1 MKNVSNDFKKAMEMR
16 QDFYCT
22 AEIVFADKSTRTL
35 GKKDFEISG
44 NSYTESA
51 ESNSFPLGMVIPKQI
66 SLSLVNYDDRW
77 SEYDFQ
83 WAKIFLKTKF
93 DLDDGSTET
102 INIGRFTVISPE
114 TYGTTIEVIAMD
126 DSYKLDKDYESGL
139 RYPVRISEAL
149 RESCSKCDVSL
160 KSVSF
165 ENDDYMIQ
173 EKPEKLTHRQFI
185 GLCAMIAGGNAR
197 FDEFNRLEIIT
208 YDFSEFEKLE
218 WLDGGVFDNSNP
230 YAETYETGD
239 DADGGSFKPWN
250 TGYIADGGAFGDR
263 DKVHILYDFKS
274 GLTVGTDDVVIT
286 GVKLKGKEDKEY
298 LFGKEG
304 YVLSIENALASG
316 QEEHTAALIG
326 QKIVGLQFRPFS
338 GDHISYPLAEFGD
351 LALVI
356 DRKQNV
362 YRTVLTDVNFVY
374 YGFTGLKCSAD
385 SPLRNSSKYYGN
397 EVKAIVEARQNTEKQ
412 LSEYDKNVQIMTSIL
427 ANSMGMF
434 TTVKKTESGGEIIYQ
449 HDKPTLEE
457 SQKIWKKSEDGFLVS
472 SDGGET
478 WNAGMDSSGNAFLNV
493 LSVVGFY
500 FDWAKGGTLTLGGYD
515 NKHGEIKIL
524 DKDGVEAGE
533 ISANGIVSKRI
544 HVSQD
549 FVVETSGMTQIT
561 GRHIRLGDSKEPMV
575 IEQNTD
581 NSIIM
586 SVPRRFLLKAATAS
600 DRMVRVDIT
609 DEGVNLNTDLVIRNK
624 LEFTSGDAVSG
635 IIECTGTHFNVKGS
649 ISCEGYVQFG
659 NLVSTY
665 VSTPILSTDKAS
677 ISKELSVHGGGLYI
691 YGLESYTSAINLVY
705 SDSSHRVGKMSSSSQ
720 RYKEDMQEMKSEEI
734 SNLYNLPVRTFL
746 YKENYLSEKDERYK
760 KRIPG
765 FIAEEIEEILPIAV
779 NHNEDG
785 SPEMW
790 NAQILIPCMMKM
802 IQEQKKRIDTL
813 EERLGDG
820 NGNTN
825 ETRVKK

>member
-1 MKNVSNDFKKAMEMR
+1 MKNVSNDFKKAMEIR

-22 AEIVFADKSTRTL
+22 AEILFADKSTRTL

-44 NSYTESA
+44 NSYAESA
-51 ESNSFPLGMVIPKQI
+51 ESNSFPLGMIISKQI

-77 SEYDFQ
+77 SKYDFQ

-93 DLDDGSTET
+93 DLDDGRTET

-160 KSVSF
+160 NSVSF
-165 ENDDYMIQ
+165 ENDDYVIQ

-208 YDFSEFEKLE
+208 YNFSEFEKLE

-374 YGFTGLKCSAD
+374 YGFTSLKCSAD
-385 SPLRNSSKYYGN
+385 SPVRNSSKYYGN

-515 NKHGEIKIL
+515 DMYGVLKIFDKEGEQIGEWGKNGIYTRKSNFSGYTRIGDDIQNIL
-524 DKDGVEAGE
+524 LFGNEILFSSESNRSAGGLITSAFEAFQVNGDKELLLTAGAIPQYAKGLRVTSQRAYFDIGVEFYDALHFKQNKEDTEETRIGFRENTSIFE
-533 ISANGIVSKRI
+533 ILTKSLNIG
-544 HVSQD
+544 
-549 FVVETSGMTQIT
+549 
-561 GRHIRLGDSKEPMV
+561 
-575 IEQNTD
+575 
-581 NSIIM
+581 
-586 SVPRRFLLKAATAS
+586 AS
-600 DRMVRVDIT
+600 
-609 DEGVNLNTDLVIRNK
+609 
-624 LEFTSGDAVSG
+624 
-635 IIECTGTHFNVKGS
+635 
-649 ISCEGYVQFG
+649 
-659 NLVSTY
+659 
-665 VSTPILSTDKAS
+665 
-677 ISKELSVHGGGLYI
+677 LSVTKECYISGKLSLYD
-691 YGLESYTSAINLVY
+691 LESYTSAINLAIRDGV
-705 SDSSHRVGKMSSSSQ
+705 VGITASSSQ
-720 RYKEDMQEMKSEEI
+720 KYKANIQKIERDEI
-734 SNLYNLPVRTFL
+734 ASLYDLPVYTFV
-746 YKENYLSEKDERYK
+746 YKDRYLSERDERYK

-765 FIAEEIEEILPIAV
+765 FVVEDIEEVFPIAV

-802 IQEQKKRIDTL
+802 IQEQKERIDAL
-813 EERLGDG
+813 EERLG
-820 NGNTN
+820 
-825 ETRVKK
+825 ET

>member
-1 MKNVSNDFKKAMEMR
+1 MKNVSNDFKKTMEMR

-44 NSYTESA
+44 NSYAESA
-51 ESNSFPLGMVIPKQI
+51 ENNSFPLGMVISKQI

-93 DLDDGSTET
+93 DLDDGRTET

-160 KSVSF
+160 NSVSF
-165 ENDDYMIQ
+165 ENDDYVIQ

-208 YDFSEFEKLE
+208 YDFSEFEKYK
-218 WLDGGVFDNSNP
+218 WLDGGIFDNLNP
-230 YAETYETGD
+230 YADTYETGD

-250 TGYIADGGAFGDR
+250 TGYIADGGTFGDR
-263 DKVHILYDFKS
+263 DKVHVLYDFKS
-274 GLTVGTDDVVIT
+274 GMTVGTDDVVIT

-304 YVLSIENALASG
+304 YVLSVENVLASG
-316 QEEHTAALIG
+316 QEEHTASLIG
-326 QKIVGLQFRPFS
+326 KKIVGLQFRPFS

-397 EVKAIVEARQNTEKQ
+397 EVKAIVESRKNTEKQ
-412 LSEYDKNVQIMTSIL
+412 LSEYDKTVQMMTSIL

-434 TTVKKTESGGEIIYQ
+434 TTVEKTESGGEIIYQ

-500 FDWAKGGTLTLGGYD
+500 FDWAKGGTLALGGYD
-515 NKHGEIKIL
+515 DRYGVLKIFDEEGKQIGEWGK
-524 DKDGVEAGE
+524 
-533 ISANGIVSKRI
+533 NGIHTGKSNFSGYTRI
-544 HVSQD
+544 
-549 FVVETSGMTQIT
+549 
-561 GRHIRLGDSKEPMV
+561 GDDDVNILLFGSSIYFNNRNNGKGV
-575 IEQNTD
+575 G
-581 NSIIM
+581 SIISYNEAFQVNGASALFLSAGGAEEHAKGLKITHQKSYFNNPIEFHDTLHFKQNEEDVEEARIGFIKDT
-586 SVPRRFLLKAATAS
+586 SVFEILAKSLRINAPLGITKGCYIS
-600 DRMVRVDIT
+600 DGLI
-609 DEGVNLNTDLVIRNK
+609 LYDL
-624 LEFTSGDAVSG
+624 
-635 IIECTGTHFNVKGS
+635 
-649 ISCEGYVQFG
+649 
-659 NLVSTY
+659 
-665 VSTPILSTDKAS
+665 
-677 ISKELSVHGGGLYI
+677 EL
-691 YGLESYTSAINLVY
+691 YTSAINLGIKDNV
-705 SDSSHRVGKMSSSSQ
+705 VGKIASSSR
-720 RYKEDMQEMKSEEI
+720 RYKYDVDEMKSDEI
-734 SNLYNLPVRTFL
+734 SCLYNLPVRTFL
-746 YKENYLSEKDERYK
+746 YKENYLSKKDERYK

-765 FIAEEIEEILPIAV
+765 FVVEDIEEVFPIAV

>member
-1 MKNVSNDFKKAMEMR
+1 
-16 QDFYCT
+16 
-22 AEIVFADKSTRTL
+22 
-35 GKKDFEISG
+35 
-44 NSYTESA
+44 
-51 ESNSFPLGMVIPKQI
+51 MVISKQI

-93 DLDDGSTET
+93 DLDDGRTET
-102 INIGRFTVISPE
+102 INIGRFTVVSPE

-160 KSVSF
+160 NSVSF
-165 ENDDYMIQ
+165 ENDDYVIQ

-208 YDFSEFEKLE
+208 YDFLEFEKYK
-218 WLDGGVFDNSNP
+218 WLDGGIFDNLNP

-274 GLTVGTDDVVIT
+274 GLTVDTDDVVIT

-374 YGFTGLKCSAD
+374 YGFTSLKCSAD

-515 NKHGEIKIL
+515 NQRGTLKIL
-524 DKDGVEAGE
+524 DEKGVQIGEWGKEGVICKGATIEGVISSIDETGESEVFLQDGELILYHKKYPEYVGRIYSEIDSLCMNANGLRLYGSGARIILKNYVAHFENTNLKVDRALYFGEYGHDYANSRISLSEVNYEPSISVFDVNFDIRKNFFVFGNSIFFNDVDIKGNLE
-533 ISANGIVSKRI
+533 ISGDLNVNGSKNRI
-544 HVSQD
+544 ASTKNYGCRTLSCYEMSSPMFGDIGQGQTDENGKCYIDIGDIFSETVNAEIEYQVFLQKEGEGDIWISEKNPSY
-549 FVVETSGMTQIT
+549 FVVKGTE
-561 GRHIRLGDSKEPMV
+561 
-575 IEQNTD
+575 N
-581 NSIIM
+581 
-586 SVPRRFLLKAATAS
+586 LKFSWEIKA
-600 DRMVRVDIT
+600 
-609 DEGVNLNTDLVIRNK
+609 K
-624 LEFTSGDAVSG
+624 Q
-635 IIECTGTHFNVKGS
+635 KGF
-649 ISCEGYVQFG
+649 EY
-659 NLVSTY
+659 
-665 VSTPILSTDKAS
+665 
-677 ISKELSVHGGGLYI
+677 ER
-691 YGLESYTSAINLVY
+691 LESYF
-705 SDSSHRVGKMSSSSQ
+705 GQSQ
-720 RYKEDMQEMKSEEI
+720 DDKQNDYELDYIK
-734 SNLYNLPVRTFL
+734 
-746 YKENYLSEKDERYK
+746 
-760 KRIPG
+760 
-765 FIAEEIEEILPIAV
+765 EIE
-779 NHNEDG
+779 
-785 SPEMW
+785 
-790 NAQILIPCMMKM
+790 QLIKE
-802 IQEQKKRIDTL
+802 QEEVL
-813 EERLGDG
+813 Y
-820 NGNTN
+820 
-825 ETRVKK
+825 ETA

>member
-51 ESNSFPLGMVIPKQI
+51 ESNSFSLGMVISKQI

-93 DLDDGSTET
+93 DLDDGRTET

-160 KSVSF
+160 NSVSF
-165 ENDDYMIQ
+165 ENDDYVIQ

-218 WLDGGVFDNSNP
+218 WLDGGIFDNSNP

-274 GLTVGTDDVVIT
+274 GLTVDTDDVVIT

-356 DRKQNV
+356 DRRQNV

-374 YGFTGLKCSAD
+374 YGFTSLKCSAD
-385 SPLRNSSKYYGN
+385 SPVRNSSKYYGN
-397 EVKAIVEARQNTEKQ
+397 EVKAIVEARQLVRQE
-412 LSEYDKNVQIMTSIL
+412 
-427 ANSMGMF
+427 
-434 TTVKKTESGGEIIYQ
+434 KTEREKALEKLTEIVENASGLYTTEDAQPDGSVIFYM
-449 HDKPTLEE
+449 HDKPTLKE
-457 SQKIWKKSEDGFLVS
+457 SLIVWKMTAEAWGVS
-472 SDGGET
+472 TDGGKT
-478 WNAGMDSSGNAFLNV
+478 YNAGMTVDGDTIVRILTTTGVNADWINTGHLSADRIQGGTLELGGTGNRNGVLKIFDSSGRQIGTWDSNGINATTGTFSGNLN
-493 LSVVGFY
+493 G
-500 FDWAKGGTLTLGGYD
+500 AKGT
-515 NKHGEIKIL
+515 
-524 DKDGVEAGE
+524 
-533 ISANGIVSKRI
+533 
-544 HVSQD
+544 
-549 FVVETSGMTQIT
+549 FSGSLQ
-561 GRHIRLGDSKEPMV
+561 
-575 IEQNTD
+575 
-581 NSIIM
+581 
-586 SVPRRFLLKAATAS
+586 AATGTFS
-600 DRMVRVDIT
+600 
-609 DEGVNLNTDLVIRNK
+609 GNLNAAGGTFSGSLEAASGTFVTLIQKTENSLYPGRYSFLEIRDNAIVFRG
-624 LEFTSGDAVSG
+624 EVDENG
-635 IIECTGTHFNVKGS
+635 NV
-649 ISCEGYVQFG
+649 
-659 NLVSTY
+659 
-665 VSTPILSTDKAS
+665 VSTPEVHTSIGEYRIQTKRAEIGRLEVGSYAEFAGSLKLTGLSSKAGTALTALGLD
-677 ISKELSVHGGGLYI
+677 SKNF
-691 YGLESYTSAINLVY
+691 AC
-705 SDSSHRVGKMSSSSQ
+705 KFSSSSK
-720 RYKEDMQEMKSEEI
+720 RYKEDI
-734 SNLYNLPVRTFL
+734 SSLKERDVEGLYDIPVRVFKYREEYL
-746 YKENYLSEKDERYK
+746 DKEDERYG
-760 KRIPG
+760 RLMPG
-765 FIAEEIEEILPIAV
+765 FIAEEMEEILPIAV

-802 IQEQKKRIDTL
+802 IQEQKERIDAL
-813 EERLGDG
+813 EERLG
-820 NGNTN
+820 
-825 ETRVKK
+825 ET

>member
-1 MKNVSNDFKKAMEMR
+1 MKNVSNDFKKAMEIR

-44 NSYTESA
+44 NSYAESA
-51 ESNSFPLGMVIPKQI
+51 ESNSFPLGMVISKQI

-93 DLDDGSTET
+93 DLDDGRTET

-114 TYGTTIEVIAMD
+114 TYGTTVDIVAMD
-126 DSYKLDKDYESGL
+126 DSYKLDRDYESSL

-160 KSVSF
+160 NSVSF
-165 ENDDYMIQ
+165 KNDDYVIQ

-218 WLDGGVFDNSNP
+218 WLDGGIFDNSNP

-274 GLTVGTDDVVIT
+274 GLTVDTDDVVIT

-374 YGFTGLKCSAD
+374 YGFTSLKCSAD
-385 SPLRNSSKYYGN
+385 SPVRNSSKYYGN

-434 TTVKKTESGGEIIYQ
+434 TTVEKTESGGEIIYQ

-478 WNAGMDSSGNAFLNV
+478 WNAGLDSSGNAFLNV

-500 FDWAKGGTLTLGGYD
+500 FDWAKGGTLALGGYD
-515 NKHGEIKIL
+515 DRYGVLKIFDEEGKQIGEWGK
-524 DKDGVEAGE
+524 
-533 ISANGIVSKRI
+533 NGIHTGKSNFSGYTRI
-544 HVSQD
+544 
-549 FVVETSGMTQIT
+549 
-561 GRHIRLGDSKEPMV
+561 GDDDVNILLFGSSIYFNNRNNGKGV
-575 IEQNTD
+575 G
-581 NSIIM
+581 SIISYNEAFQVNGASALFLSAGGAEEHAKGLKITHQKSYFNNPIEFHDTLHFKQNEEDVEEARIGFIKDT
-586 SVPRRFLLKAATAS
+586 SVFEILAKSLRINAPLGITKGCYIS
-600 DRMVRVDIT
+600 DGLI
-609 DEGVNLNTDLVIRNK
+609 LYDL
-624 LEFTSGDAVSG
+624 
-635 IIECTGTHFNVKGS
+635 
-649 ISCEGYVQFG
+649 
-659 NLVSTY
+659 
-665 VSTPILSTDKAS
+665 
-677 ISKELSVHGGGLYI
+677 EL
-691 YGLESYTSAINLVY
+691 YTSAINLGIKDNV
-705 SDSSHRVGKMSSSSQ
+705 VGKIASSSR
-720 RYKEDMQEMKSEEI
+720 RYKYDVDEMKSDEI
-734 SNLYNLPVRTFL
+734 SCLYNLPVRTFL
-746 YKENYLSEKDERYK
+746 YKENYLSKKDERYK

-765 FIAEEIEEILPIAV
+765 FVVEDIEEVFPIAV

-802 IQEQKKRIDTL
+802 IQEQKERIDAL
-813 EERLGDG
+813 EERLGD
-820 NGNTN
+820 
-825 ETRVKK
+825 V